1 MKTLTLFSAD
11 LQKNRNPGMED
22 IINNFCYESW
32 NNLKTLLES
41 LNYEVNIKLFKTSDP
56 KVKSFNS
63 LDVEEFKSFILAEYN
78 NYFWIDRYLYIPNN
92 LPKDFKDLN
101 ELSNKFISL
110 RNFYPDKITKDILD
124 ENYETTDIEL
134 SNFINNLKILYKKP
148 KISHIGID
156 VTNVCNLNCH
166 GCNHLTPLAKNHWF
180 IDLNYFEEIVTE
192 LNKKFDLNRIHL
204 VGGEPLLHPKFIDL
218 CRIIKK
224 VNANLGIKVFTN
236 GLFLSKHL
244 SEADEINSLGV
255 RFKVSSYEMIPE
267 EELLLLKSKFNNLE
281 GLGSKVDTNKVNF
294 FKICY
299 DLKGQQNYI
308 ESFNLCC
315 EHQCS
320 VMKNDYK
327 IYLCPEI
334 MNINYLEEYFNLKL
348 PLNENERGLDIRKAN
363 SLELIQYLYNPE
375 NATCCRFCKVASRN
389 KYKHLSPQKGNIHN
403 LNEYV

>member
-1 MKTLTLFSAD
+1 MKA
-11 LQKNRNPGMED
+11 
-22 IINNFCYESW
+22 
-32 NNLKTLLES
+32 
-41 LNYEVNIKLFKTSDP
+41 
-56 KVKSFNS
+56 
-63 LDVEEFKSFILAEYN
+63 
-78 NYFWIDRYLYIPNN
+78 
-92 LPKDFKDLN
+92 
-101 ELSNKFISL
+101 
-110 RNFYPDKITKDILD
+110 
-124 ENYETTDIEL
+124 
-134 SNFINNLKILYKKP
+134 LYKKP

-156 VTNVCNLNCH
+156 VTNICNLNCY

-224 VNANLGIKVFTN
+224 VNTNLGIKVFTN

-244 SEADEINSLGV
+244 SEADEINSLEV
-255 RFKVSSYEMIPE
+255 RFKVSSYDMIPE
-267 EELLLLKSKFNNLE
+267 EELLLLKSKFKNLE

-299 DLKGQQNYI
+299 DLKGEQNHI
-308 ESFNLCC
+308 ESFNLCR

-348 PLNENERGLDIRKAN
+348 PLNENERGLDIRKVN

-389 KYKHLSPQKGNIHN
+389 KYKHLSPEKGNVHN